1 LNAQAMLSWRK
12 RFRERFD
19 LIAERYPP
27 RVTVDLDDLADMA
40 TSLVDGGIILSRV
53 LKDKDLLPRQVML
66 YRAFVRSIFLGTEN
80 G

>member
-1 LNAQAMLSWRK
+1 
-12 RFRERFD
+12 
-19 LIAERYPP
+19 
-27 RVTVDLDDLADMA
+27 
-40 TSLVDGGIILSRV
+40 V